1 MRFVSCLLLLMPGLA
16 ALGQGRTPE
25 QKPTFQG
32 MFGLPVQLGNPV
44 FDRLTTPF
52 GKLEGALQFP
62 LIGGL
67 GVGGGVSIMLW
78 DLQERAF
85 SQFLLQGEARRSVM
99 YGKLQYASY
108 TSAKTFYELSVSLGR
123 SKWTWDRSAC
133 AERYEQAGFHWG
145 TAMGYYVHA
154 SKNLAFG
161 LTVGYEQDATEFSSA
176 VICEPFFPGYTDT
189 GGRYRFLT
197 VGLGFSTRF
206 EKAEEERW

>member
-1 MRFVSCLLLLMPGLA
+1 
-16 ALGQGRTPE
+16 
-25 QKPTFQG
+25 
-32 MFGLPVQLGNPV
+32 
-44 FDRLTTPF
+44 
-52 GKLEGALQFP
+52 
-62 LIGGL
+62 
-67 GVGGGVSIMLW
+67 
-78 DLQERAF
+78 
-85 SQFLLQGEARRSVM
+85 M